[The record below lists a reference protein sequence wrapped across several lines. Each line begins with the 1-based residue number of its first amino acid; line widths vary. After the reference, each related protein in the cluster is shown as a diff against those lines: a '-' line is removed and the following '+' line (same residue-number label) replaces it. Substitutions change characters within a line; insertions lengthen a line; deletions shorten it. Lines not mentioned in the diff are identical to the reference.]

1 MKKPVVIIGSI
12 NMDKVYQV
20 PHIPLA
26 GETILSHGHMR
37 NPGGKGAN
45 QAVAAALQGAQVRM
59 IGCVG
64 ADDDGDAL
72 LLSLRRAGVHTDG
85 IARIAGTP
93 TGIAMIVV
101 SDDGEN
107 TIVVNAG
114 ANACVD
120 ETVLDQNAAML
131 ASAGYGVL
139 QLEIPH
145 ETAWSALRRL
155 RQAGVTTIL
164 NPSPACLLPD
174 EALRDT
180 DILVPN
186 ETEMRHLLGH
196 DPNLAGHELSAYARA
211 KGLKAIVMTLG
222 PDGCCLATPET
233 MRMFPCT
240 PVRAIDSTGAGDCF
254 LGAMTAWL
262 AEGHPLGNAIEK
274 AMAAAAIAVSRAGA
288 QQSMPRRE
296 EIE

>member
-1 MKKPVVIIGSI
+1 MKKPVVVVGSI

-20 PHIPLA
+20 AHIPLA
-26 GETILSHGHMR
+26 GETILSHGYMR

-45 QAVAAALQGAQVRM
+45 QAVAAALQGADVRM

-72 LLSLRRAGVHTDG
+72 LHSLRRAGVHTG
-85 IARIAGTP
+85 GVARLDDTP

-114 ANACVD
+114 ANARVD
-120 ETVLDQNAAML
+120 RSVLDHNDAL
-131 ASAGYGVL
+131 LTSAGYGVV

-145 ETAWSALRRL
+145 ETAWLALRRL
-155 RQAGVTTIL
+155 RGAGVATVL
-164 NPSPACLLPD
+164 NPSPACPVPD
-174 EALRDT
+174 EALRNT

-186 ETEMRHLLGH
+186 ETEMRYLLGH
-196 DPNLAGHELSAYARA
+196 DPDLAGNELIEYARA
-211 KGLKAIVMTLG
+211 KGIRAIVMTLG
-222 PDGCCLATPET
+222 PDGCCLATQDAA
-233 MRMFPCT
+233 RMFPCT
-240 PVRAIDSTGAGDCF
+240 PVRAVDSTGAGDCF
-254 LGAMTAWL
+254 LGTMTAWL
-262 AEGHPLGNAIEK
+262 AEGHPLEKAIEK
-274 AMAAAAIAVSRAGA
+274 AMAAAAIAVARAGA

-296 EIE
+296 EIT